1 MTQSLFDSA
10 QFNMFQ
16 ILLFFG
22 ILVNANAQ
30 TVWTYNNQNGWP
42 NDKCKSG
49 SKQSPIEINPLE
61 TDFEMAVME
70 PFIFEN
76 YEQMPKSSR
85 LTNTGQLIEADFIF
99 DKPVMVR
106 IIILTLLKIIFT
118 IILDQRRRT
127 EGERWI
133 QVG

>member
-1 MTQSLFDSA
+1 MKAIMTQSLFGSA

-49 SKQSPIEINPLE
+49 SKQSPIEINPQK
-61 TDFEMAVME
+61 TDFEMSVMD
-70 PFIFEN
+70 PFLGRPPELTH
-76 YEQMPKSSR
+76 SR
-85 LTNTGQLIEADFIF
+85 RLALPQLVLVLQAAHRRPFR
-99 DKPVMVR
+99 R
-106 IIILTLLKIIFT
+106 IPH
-118 IILDQRRRT
+118 
-127 EGERWI
+127 
-133 QVG
+133 V